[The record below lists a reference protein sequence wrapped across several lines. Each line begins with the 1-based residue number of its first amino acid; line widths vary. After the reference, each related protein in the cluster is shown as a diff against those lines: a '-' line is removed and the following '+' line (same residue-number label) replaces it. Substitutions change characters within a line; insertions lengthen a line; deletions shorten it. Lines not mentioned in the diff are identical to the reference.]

1 MKSNEE
7 KWVGI
12 KIRLKI
18 RICKEK
24 KSNEKWIGNTEI
36 KIRIKILI

>member
-1 MKSNEE
+1 MCFMNENTLE
-7 KWVGI
+7 KN
-12 KIRLKI
+12 L
-18 RICKEK
+18 K